1 MFFRVVLYFNMH
13 LNLFLRLFFDA
24 IFKHFLKN
32 KLMLGVVFLTFVL
45 QILIIQFAGAFF
57 GTVPLDGMMW
67 LKIMVVS
74 ASVIFL
80 SEVVKL
86 IYRLAV
92 VDKVQMN

>member
-1 MFFRVVLYFNMH
+1 
-13 LNLFLRLFFDA
+13 
-24 IFKHFLKN
+24 
-32 KLMLGVVFLTFVL
+32 MLGVVFLTFVL